1 MTDALTAR
9 PDGLLGAA
17 GLTPIPFM
25 APRLQGQLTASG
37 RLELSL
43 WAAGRLGSVRIKDL
57 QGPFVIAPNRLTW
70 GGGGLFVAQ
79 SAPAL
84 LIRGA
89 AVGPFFA
96 ARRAV
101 SWDRA
106 PHPPAQRDRSG
117 GVQTVAVAWAII
129 LIERR
134 GDDTVMAAGA
144 TLQEARRGLALS
156 VDTIVTECA
165 AHTAACDCLPNAE
178 PVLRSMVVQGTHAAL
193 SSIRAGTDGAFA
205 GLAAGLAYS
214 TPARTYF
221 RDGYWT
227 LQALLPIAPE
237 VVRQQIDLLAAGVQ
251 PDGEAP
257 SGVIV
262 SDESQS
268 LAWEALRLRS
278 RRIAATHARPG
289 DWWSDHFDSP
299 LYFVLAV
306 ADYAAAT
313 GDDGPARRHWPLIGA
328 VIDRYAA
335 LAETGG
341 GLPVKPRKNDRDW
354 ADNVYREGFVA
365 YDVGLWIGALDAV
378 ARLGAGHD
386 PAAARSAA
394 ARAAAARAAVD
405 RLWRGDHYVDYLRTD
420 GSAEDHL
427 TLDSLMLLRY
437 DAVPPDKAL
446 IVLEAIRQRLE
457 SRHNAVQ
464 RWGDWGVLC
473 AHPPFARRSD
483 VRLKTAFPYRYHNGA
498 DWPWLDGV
506 YARERLRRGLGGW
519 RYPLLRWWETCLA
532 NGWAGPVEY
541 FSPPFGRGCLL
552 QGWSSHPAAVALEI
566 SSGLL
571 AGDPEL

>member
-1 MTDALTAR
+1 M
-9 PDGLLGAA
+9 
-17 GLTPIPFM
+17 I
-25 APRLQGQLTASG
+25 
-37 RLELSL
+37 
-43 WAAGRLGSVRIKDL
+43 
-57 QGPFVIAPNRLTW
+57 
-70 GGGGLFVAQ
+70 
-79 SAPAL
+79 
-84 LIRGA
+84 
-89 AVGPFFA
+89 AVGADVAELRA
-96 ARRAV
+96 A
-101 SWDRA
+101 
-106 PHPPAQRDRSG
+106 
-117 GVQTVAVAWAII
+117 
-129 LIERR
+129 
-134 GDDTVMAAGA
+134 
-144 TLQEARRGLALS
+144 LAL
-156 VDTIVTECA
+156 DPAAIRAEAA
-165 AHTAACDCLPNAE
+165 AHALACDRLPSAD
-178 PVLRSMVVQGTHAAL
+178 PILRSMVQH
-193 SSIRAGTDGAFA
+193 GAHTGLASVRRDARGQFA

-214 TPARTYF
+214 APARTYF

-227 LQALLPIAPE
+227 AQILLRLDPE
-237 VVRQQIDLLAAGVQ
+237 AVRLQIDLLSDAVQ
-251 PDGEAP
+251 DDGEAP

-262 SDESQS
+262 ADDRDAS
-268 LAWEALRLRS
+268 WEARRVRRSSTHRRRL
-278 RRIAATHARPG
+278 